1 VPHSTVHVGDIE
13 ISALL
18 DVEVSDE
25 PIVEGFPDAPA
36 DGVLG
41 AKAAYPSVYGEGET
55 WHLFVRTWLVR
66 HPGGVLLFD
75 TGVGPA
81 TSPTMAWCS
90 APGSTM
96 ACLREVNSAPDEID
110 LVVLSHA
117 HDDHI
122 GGVLA
127 TDGSPAF
134 PRARYLLQ
142 RADHEWLRRI
152 AREDEEQRSVFEG
165 LLQPLD
171 AAGVLDLL
179 DGDRRLSDGMII
191 RHAPGHTPG
200 HQVIGFEGGG
210 TRALLSAD
218 TWNHPMQLE
227 HPEWPSGLD
236 DDHATAEATR
246 RTMLTELL
254 AEPDTLVAPTHF
266 GEPFGRIV
274 RDANLVPVWAPRT

>member
-1 VPHSTVHVGDIE
+1 
-13 ISALL
+13 
-18 DVEVSDE
+18 
-25 PIVEGFPDAPA
+25 
-36 DGVLG
+36 
-41 AKAAYPSVYGEGET
+41 
-55 WHLFVRTWLVR
+55 
-66 HPGGVLLFD
+66 
-75 TGVGPA
+75 
-81 TSPTMAWCS
+81 
-90 APGSTM
+90 
-96 ACLREVNSAPDEID
+96 
-110 LVVLSHA
+110 
-117 HDDHI
+117 
-122 GGVLA
+122 
-127 TDGSPAF
+127 
-134 PRARYLLQ
+134 
-142 RADHEWLRRI
+142 
-152 AREDEEQRSVFEG
+152 
-165 LLQPLD
+165 LD